1 MHMGRGPA
9 SSCTLRVSNSR
20 SETQSRKSTIALLF
34 LFALGVASPALAQ
47 QASNVSLDANEQLFS
62 VLAALNAAG
71 YDSGLGV
78 DTGERTREQ
87 VRAELAKQKYPVV
100 ADLRKFYAAHQIA
113 DDPGADLGQYL
124 SLALLLSPP
133 PDFKPSVA
141 PQDLPPDAKSVAGL
155 IPLLRRFY
163 EQADLLELWA
173 RIQPRYQ
180 AEIAR
185 YSDPVRRS
193 VTLSDVYLRF
203 PSGTYLGRNYNI
215 DISLLGAPNQVQ
227 ARIYGSNYYLVVT
240 PSKELKLP
248 EIRHQYLHF
257 LLDALALKYAAE
269 IQQKSALVA
278 LARSAPA
285 LAADFKEDFP
295 LLVTECLI
303 RAVELRMDKRPKAEA
318 AKAVQE
324 MAASGLILVP
334 YFYEVL
340 ADYEQQE
347 ASMNVYYKQLI
358 LGIDAGD
365 ETKRLASVNFLPPPK
380 PAEKPPALSAEEAL
394 IAQAD
399 NLIYQAKYSEAKA
412 AFQGVLEKDPGN
424 ARALYGMAVVASNT
438 RKPDLAEEYFQKTLD
453 VARDLRLVT
462 WSHVYLGRLYDLRG
476 KRERAL
482 EQYRA
487 ASVTAGAYPD
497 ALRAVQNGMQK
508 PFGSK

>member
-1 MHMGRGPA
+1 LEIQGP
-9 SSCTLRVSNSR
+9 
-20 SETQSRKSTIALLF
+20 KSAIALVF
-34 LFALGVASPALAQ
+34 LLALGVSSPALAQ
-47 QASNVSLDANEQLFS
+47 QASNVSLEANEQLFS

-124 SLALLLSPP
+124 SLALLLGPP

-155 IPLLRRFY
+155 IPLLKRFY

-215 DISLLGAPNQVQ
+215 DISLLAAPNQVQ

-240 PSKELKLP
+240 PSKELKLA

-269 IQQKSALVA
+269 IQQKSALAAV
-278 LARSAPA
+278 ARSAPA

-318 AKAVQE
+318 AKTVQE
-324 MAASGLILVP
+324 MAAAGLILVP
-334 YFYEVL
+334 YFYEAL

-347 ASMNVYYKQLI
+347 SSMNVYYKQLI
-358 LGIDAGD
+358 LGIDPGD
-365 ETKRLASVNFLPPPK
+365 ETKRLASVNFAPPPK
-380 PAEKPPALSAEEAL
+380 PAEKAPALSAEEQL
-394 IAQAD
+394 IGQAD
-399 NLIYQAKYSEAKA
+399 NLIYQAKYNEAKA

-476 KRERAL
+476 KREQAL

-497 ALRAVQNGMQK
+497 ALRAVQNGMQR